1 MIIMIISKLM
11 YTLNWQ
17 VYSDYAILHV
27 FCMYG
32 ILKDKPLAYTIYIQ
46 LLLYTC
52 KGH

>member
-1 MIIMIISKLM
+1 M
-11 YTLNWQ
+11 YIVNWQ
-17 VYSDYAILHV
+17 GYSDYAMLHV

-32 ILKDKPLAYTIYIQ
+32 ILKYKPLAYTIYIQ

>member
-1 MIIMIISKLM
+1 M

-17 VYSDYAILHV
+17 VYSDYAMLHV

-32 ILKDKPLAYTIYIQ
+32 IPKYTPQPIHCIQ

-52 KGH
+52 KGHKGAQK